1 MDENIIKSLLNKNK
15 GDLLTEDEQV
25 EVKKLKVFCKLLL
38 MVDGSEY
45 NPDYCY
51 CYARLAKLKI
61 IREKKDVVDR
71 LLSIV
76 ASNTLS
82 NESEQS
88 LYDKYPLAYEYMDK

>member
-1 MDENIIKSLLNKNK
+1 MDDIKIKTLLDKK
-15 GDLLTEDEQV
+15 EGDLLTEDEQV

-38 MVDGSEY
+38 MADGSEY

-61 IREKKDVVDR
+61 IRENKNVIDR

-76 ASNTLS
+76 AYNTLA

-88 LYDKYPLAYEYMDK
+88 LYDKYPLAYEYIDK